1 MALGFPFFFG
11 ACSSP
16 MSKPTLSIIGIGDD
30 GLAAVS
36 ESTRQLILSA
46 EVLAGNERTLA
57 LVPEATGRRIPVSG
71 DLDDV
76 VEKLSATGES
86 RVALLVIGDPLFY
99 GLARFLCE
107 QLGNER
113 CEIVPHVS
121 SMQIAF
127 ARVKESWDEAYLT
140 NLANHSLSSV
150 VERIRTADKVG
161 LFTTEEH
168 GPSAVARALLD
179 RNIDYFTVYVCEN
192 LGARN
197 ERVTRGTVAE
207 IASDSFESLNVMVLV
222 RDTNVPDR
230 PRELQSRSLLG
241 NPDEAFVQSTPKHGL
256 LTPAEIRSIALAQMA
271 LHSRSVVWDVGA
283 GCGTVSVE
291 AALLAPSGK
300 IFAIEQDAEDEGY
313 IRENAERFGVENVQ
327 PILGRAP
334 EVWADLPDPDAI
346 FIEGSGR
353 EVVRLAEL
361 AFERLQPGGRLV
373 ANLVSIGALEE
384 LRQALSKHTTEVQV
398 WMLNVARGTDQLER
412 LQFDALNPTF
422 LIAAGK

>member
-1 MALGFPFFFG
+1 M
-11 ACSSP
+11 SSP
-16 MSKPTLSIIGIGDD
+16 PISIIGIGDD

-36 ESTRQLILSA
+36 ESTSQLILSA
-46 EVLAGNERTLA
+46 QVLVGSERTLA
-57 LVPEATGRRIPVSG
+57 LVPEATGERVVVSG
-71 DLDDV
+71 DLADV
-76 VEKLSATGES
+76 VEKIRAAGDANIA
-86 RVALLVIGDPLFY
+86 VLVIGDPLFY

-107 QLGNER
+107 QLGHDR

-121 SMQIAF
+121 SMQMAF

-140 NLANHSLSSV
+140 NLANHSLPSV

-161 LFTTEEH
+161 LFTTEQH
-168 GPSAVARALLD
+168 GPSAVAKALID
-179 RNIDYFTVYVCEN
+179 HRIDYFTIYVCEN

-207 IASDSFESLNVMVLV
+207 IADGTFESLNVMVLV
-222 RDTNVPDR
+222 RDQDVPDR
-230 PRELQSRSLLG
+230 PRDLQASSLFG

-256 LTPAEIRSIALAQMA
+256 LTPAEIRSVALAQMA
-271 LHSRSVVWDVGA
+271 LHSRSIVWDVGA

-291 AALLAPSGK
+291 AALLAPGGQVY
-300 IFAIEQDAEDEGY
+300 AIEQDAVDEAF
-313 IRENAERFGVENVQ
+313 IRDNAERFGVGNVQ
-327 PILGRAP
+327 PVLGQAP

-361 AFERLQPGGRLV
+361 AFQRLQPGGRLV
-373 ANLVSIGALEE
+373 ANLISIGALNE
-384 LRQALSKHTTEVQV
+384 LRQALAKHTADAQV

-412 LQFDALNPTF
+412 LTFDALNPTF
-422 LIAAGK
+422 LLAALKT